1 MQRFSLQDNG
11 SIIDNENG
19 RVLLMSVLLQ
29 ILNETSK
36 TVDIIE
42 DSNGDVWQDV

>member
-1 MQRFSLQDNG
+1 MQRFTLQDDG

-19 RVLLMSVLLQ
+19 RILLMSVLLE

-42 DSNGDVWQDV
+42 DSNGDVWQ